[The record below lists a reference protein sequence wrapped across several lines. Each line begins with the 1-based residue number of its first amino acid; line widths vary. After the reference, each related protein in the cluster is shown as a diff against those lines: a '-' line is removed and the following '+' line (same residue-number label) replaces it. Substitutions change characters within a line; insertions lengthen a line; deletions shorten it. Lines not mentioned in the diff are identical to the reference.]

1 MKIKIIF
8 LSILFAIVS
17 FETNLLSAQTSKGGV
32 TVAKVDSSK
41 LITITSP
48 AYCSDVN
55 GRTTIMFKAPDAKIA
70 IIKCWK
76 QDATWGHDYI
86 FPPVKLDGS
95 GNGKFIF
102 PADRFPHGPT
112 CIRISAGDD
121 QCYLQLYN
129 TGGVSWKEGIPAPPP
144 QAAGMSLAFQD
155 DFSGPLSI
163 SSTGVGKTYCSR
175 HIDGNFSKVPFADY
189 ESSKNPFFQRDSYLR
204 IRADVNKGSAGLIST
219 RRTDSTYSCAV
230 KFGYFEC
237 RFIAPMVTGSWP
249 AFWGCTARGRTPATR
264 YCDEIDVIEAY
275 GNAPD
280 RYETCWHIWEK
291 KHTAPKAEF
300 IPITTL
306 GGKSNW
312 SSTSHIYGVLIKQ
325 DSITYYCDNI
335 QVWQHPTTPYC
346 KTTPFYVMINL
357 ALSGGSKAYNL
368 TRYDNI
374 ADMYVDYLRVF
385 QYQTDSK

>member
-1 MKIKIIF
+1 MKIIF
-8 LSILFAIVS
+8 LLMLFAISS
-17 FETNLLSAQTSKGGV
+17 FETNLVSAQTSNRVV
-32 TVAKVDSSK
+32 TASKADSSE
-41 LITITSP
+41 LITVISP

-55 GRTTIMFKAPDAKIA
+55 GKTTIKFKAPGAKSA
-70 IIKCWK
+70 IVKCWI

-86 FPPVKLDGS
+86 FPEVKLDAA
-95 GNGKFIF
+95 GNGNFIF

-112 CIRISAGDD
+112 CIRISAGND

-175 HIDGNFSKVPFADY
+175 HIDGSFGKLPFADY
-189 ESSKNPFFQRDSYLR
+189 ESPENPFFQKDTYLR
-204 IRADVNKGSAGLIST
+204 IRADVNKGSSGLIST
-219 RRTDSTYSCAV
+219 RRSDSTYSCAV

-237 RFIAPMVTGSWP
+237 RFIAPMATGSWP

-264 YCDEIDVIEAY
+264 YCDEIDIIEAY
-275 GNAPD
+275 ANAAD
-280 RYETCWHIWEK
+280 KYEANWHIWGK
-291 KHTAPKAEF
+291 KHTSSPKTESVLMSL
-300 IPITTL
+300 L

-312 SSTSHIYGVLIKQ
+312 STTSHIYGVLIKQ

-335 QVWQHPTTPYC
+335 KVWQYLTTPYC

-357 ALSGGSKAYNL
+357 ALGGGRRTFDL
-368 TRYDNI
+368 TRYNNI

-385 QYQTDSK
+385 QYHEDAK

>member
-1 MKIKIIF
+1 MKMKIIF
-8 LSILFAIVS
+8 LLMLFAIS
-17 FETNLLSAQTSKGGV
+17 SSETNLVSAQTSNRVV
-32 TVAKVDSSK
+32 TASKADSSE
-41 LITITSP
+41 LITVTSP

-55 GRTTIMFKAPDAKIA
+55 GKTTIKFKAPGAKSA
-70 IIKCWK
+70 NVKCWI

-86 FPPVKLDGS
+86 FPAVKLDAA

-102 PADRFPHGPT
+102 QADRFPHGPT
-112 CIRISAGDD
+112 CIRISAGND

-163 SSTGVGKTYCSR
+163 SSTGVGKTYSSR
-175 HIDGNFSKVPFADY
+175 HIDGSFGKLPFADY
-189 ESSKNPFFQRDSYLR
+189 ESPKNPFSQRDTYLR
-204 IRADVNKGSAGLIST
+204 IRADVNKGSSGLIST
-219 RRTDSTYSCAV
+219 RRSDSTYSCAV

-237 RFIAPMVTGSWP
+237 RFIAPMATGSWP

-275 GNAPD
+275 ANAPD
-280 RYETCWHIWEK
+280 KYEANWHIWEK
-291 KHTAPKAEF
+291 KHTSSPKTESVLMT
-300 IPITTL
+300 IL

-312 SSTSHIYGVLIKQ
+312 STTSHIYGVLIKQ

-335 QVWQHPTTPYC
+335 KVWQHPTTPYC

-357 ALSGGSKAYNL
+357 AMGGGRRTFDL
-368 TRYDNI
+368 TRYNNI
-374 ADMYVDYLRVF
+374 TDMYVDYLRVF
-385 QYQTDSK
+385 QY